1 MANNFSVDELTE
13 IESVFNERAMAA
25 AKGDDPEGYKKY
37 GKLAIRTGQ
46 MIEAA
51 NTPKKPRKARAA
63 AAAAAANDPSAPVT
77 ETTPPESPER
87 GGRRARNA

>member
-1 MANNFSVDELTE
+1 MANTFSVEELTE

-25 AKGDDPEGYKKY
+25 AKGDDPDGYKKY

-51 NTPKKPRKARAA
+51 NQPKKERKARQPRAVVPSS
-63 AAAAAANDPSAPVT
+63 ANESPG
-77 ETTPPESPER
+77 ETYQHESPER
-87 GGRRARNA
+87 SSRKGQK